1 MDSRRSR
8 AILFSVTM
16 IVAIMFVS
24 AIVASA
30 TPIGLLDL
38 GTGGT
43 MSFTLSSITFNPDP
57 GSNPPGPPWNAE
69 VSNGTSLTFAGC
81 PSGVLGTPGCLDA
94 APEAPAEGV
103 ELANNIAITLGGG
116 LAPNNPFIQF
126 AGNGITHAT
135 VLYTVTA
142 LGPGSSN
149 TNCSGLSI
157 GNSCSLFAGSPLILT
172 DTSTGTSVTI
182 PLLGTATD
190 GAGTANWL
198 GSFTFA
204 IAGSSPSAI
213 QLFFCPGGP
222 CTTTDFTSGKA
233 ERSAFSGS
241 FLSTAKVP
249 EPASLLLLGAGLLGL
264 AGLLKR
270 RLPS

>member
-1 MDSRRSR
+1 
-8 AILFSVTM
+8 
-16 IVAIMFVS
+16 
-24 AIVASA
+24 
-30 TPIGLLDL
+30 
-38 GTGGT
+38 
-43 MSFTLSSITFNPDP
+43 
-57 GSNPPGPPWNAE
+57 
-69 VSNGTSLTFAGC
+69 
-81 PSGVLGTPGCLDA
+81 VLGTAGCLDA
-94 APEAPAEGV
+94 APFSPTEGV
-103 ELANNIAITLGGG
+103 ELANNIAITLGG

-126 AGNGITHAT
+126 AGNGTTHAT

-157 GNSCSLFAGSPLILT
+157 GDSCSIFAGSPLILT

-182 PLLGTATD
+182 PLLGTGTD
-190 GAGTANWL
+190 GAGTADWL
-198 GSFTFA
+198 GAFTFA

-213 QLFFCPGGP
+213 QLFFCPSGT
-222 CTTTDFTSGKA
+222 CTTADFASTNA
-233 ERSAFSGS
+233 EHSAFSGQ

>member
-1 MDSRRSR
+1 MDARRSS
-8 AILFSVTM
+8 AILFSGTM
-16 IVAIMFVS
+16 IAAIMLLS

-30 TPIGLLDL
+30 TPIGVLDL

-69 VSNGTSLTFAGC
+69 VSNGTSLKFAGC
-81 PSGVLGTPGCLDA
+81 PSGVLGTAGCLDA
-94 APEAPAEGV
+94 APLTPAEGV
-103 ELANNIAITLGGG
+103 ELANNISITLGAG

-126 AGNGITHAT
+126 AGNGVTHAT
-135 VLYTVTA
+135 LLYTVTA

-157 GNSCSLFAGSPLILT
+157 GDSCSLFAGSPLILT
-172 DTSTGTSVTI
+172 DTSTGTAVTI
-182 PLLGTATD
+182 PLLGTGTD
-190 GAGTANWL
+190 GFGTANWL
-198 GSFTFA
+198 GAFTFA
-204 IAGSSPSAI
+204 IAGSSPSDI
-213 QLFFCPGGP
+213 QQFFCPGGT
-222 CTTTDFTSGKA
+222 CTAADFASTNAKTS
-233 ERSAFSGS
+233 SFSGQ
-241 FLSTAKVP
+241 FLATDRVP